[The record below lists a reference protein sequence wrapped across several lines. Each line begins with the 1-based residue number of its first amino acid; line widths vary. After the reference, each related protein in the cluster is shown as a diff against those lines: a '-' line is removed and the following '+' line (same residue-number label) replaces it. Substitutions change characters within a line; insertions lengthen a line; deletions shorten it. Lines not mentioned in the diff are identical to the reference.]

1 MLTTEL
7 GPTNPYMSARGKE
20 TWSTTT
26 FKASESTIAHGEVET
41 RKNGCYYYQ
50 DLH

>member
-1 MLTTEL
+1 MLTTKL

-20 TWSTTT
+20 TWSATT
-26 FKASESTIAHGEVET
+26 FKAFEPTIAHGKVET

>member
-1 MLTTEL
+1 VLTTEL
-7 GPTNPYMSARGKE
+7 GPTNPYMSARGRE

-26 FKASESTIAHGEVET
+26 FKALETLVTQGVEA